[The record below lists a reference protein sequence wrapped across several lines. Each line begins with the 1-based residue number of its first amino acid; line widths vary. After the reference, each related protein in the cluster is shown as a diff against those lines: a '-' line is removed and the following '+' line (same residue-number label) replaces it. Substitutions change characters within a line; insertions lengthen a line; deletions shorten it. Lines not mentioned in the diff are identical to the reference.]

1 MPWLLESEHL
11 QTEPQCMPQ
20 GGRIAAPFRPWWSVV
35 ANHTLIHMNTLTS
48 IAIAASIFFVVTP
61 SAAADDAA
69 WLKSGTLI
77 FEDSFDRE
85 EDGNLAAAIG
95 NGWNSATAN
104 RVPDVK
110 QADLDGGVLKVT
122 SAPAAGHQAHI
133 HHEAGFE
140 DGGAIVRFKLAGAS
154 KSESLT
160 VGFVDRETSKALAGH
175 ICYAIISNSPPQV
188 QLLDRKTGYSDPEV
202 AKQRAPYLKGNAK
215 LPADLQSLLDS
226 KMMFF
231 PWKAD
236 NEWHELVLVTEG
248 DEMRVTLDGTR
259 LGSHRSAGFAHPM
272 KRWFSLL
279 MNPSAWVDDVKVYR
293 VK

>member
-1 MPWLLESEHL
+1 MVPGR
-11 QTEPQCMPQ
+11 TVICMNIFTPLVTTAFVFI
-20 GGRIAAPFRPWWSVV
+20 GL
-35 ANHTLIHMNTLTS
+35 TL
-48 IAIAASIFFVVTP
+48 
-61 SAAADDAA
+61 SAAADDSA

-110 QADLDGGVLKVT
+110 QADLDGGVLKVM
-122 SAPAAGHQAHI
+122 SAAAAGHQAHI

-140 DGGAIVRFKLAGAS
+140 DGGAIVRFKLPGES

-175 ICYAIISNSPPQV
+175 LCYAIISNAPPQI

-202 AKQRAPYLKGNAK
+202 ANRRAPYLKNKEK
-215 LPADLQSLLDS
+215 LPADLQTLLDS
-226 KMMFF
+226 KMKHV

-236 NEWHELVLVTEG
+236 NEWHELVLVTQG
-248 DEMRVTLDGTR
+248 DEMRVSLDGKPV
-259 LGSHRSAGFAHPM
+259 GSHRSEGFAHPM

-279 MNPSAWVDDVKVYR
+279 MNPSAWVDNVKVYK